1 MYNIVYWSFIF
12 DLFNREFQRYIE
24 NVIHVDPFNVIFK
37 KSLYYRKDSRNGPVI
52 GVQTYGQVKKITLL
66 RVVFPIIGGITCTQI
81 RNLKR
86 KRNLERERERN
97 LRKKGRNKGK
107 RIEERRRQQ

>member
-52 GVQTYGQVKKITLL
+52 GVQTYGQVKKNNFVACCIPYYRWNYMYTDTKFEKKEKL
-66 RVVFPIIGGITCTQI
+66 G
-81 RNLKR
+81 
-86 KRNLERERERN
+86 EREREKFKKK
-97 LRKKGRNKGK
+97 RKK
-107 RIEERRRQQ
+107 